1 MEKLLTVWNFVGRH
15 KYLIT
20 IAVFAFIVLFL
31 DENNAIRRIRSAR
44 EIQRLKAE
52 IEMYRSQYEES
63 TRRLNELNSNPEA
76 IEKVAREKYMMK
88 RPNEDIYVFEE

>member
-20 IAVFAFIVLFL
+20 IAVFAFIILFL